1 MPKTTF
7 SLSITYNE
15 CFYKKLTFKIIFFR
29 DIIVFAGD
37 FTAFFR
43 NLLERRLSHFV
54 IRCRI
59 GVRRFWHLIFQTF
72 SVFLPLFGET
82 FGNPFL
88 ILCITR
94 SYNGYCLK
102 DSFPLRGLRHE
113 FFETWS
119 EFFFQ
124 GLKDSFPLRGLRPD
138 NSPERDQFIT
148 GLKDSFPLRGLR
160 QEV

>member
-72 SVFLPLFGET
+72 SIFLPLFGET

-102 DSFPLRGLRHE
+102 DSFPLRGLRRFCNVIDSQHC
-113 FFETWS
+113 FF
-119 EFFFQ
+119 
-124 GLKDSFPLRGLRPD
+124 
-138 NSPERDQFIT
+138 
-148 GLKDSFPLRGLR
+148 
-160 QEV
+160 V